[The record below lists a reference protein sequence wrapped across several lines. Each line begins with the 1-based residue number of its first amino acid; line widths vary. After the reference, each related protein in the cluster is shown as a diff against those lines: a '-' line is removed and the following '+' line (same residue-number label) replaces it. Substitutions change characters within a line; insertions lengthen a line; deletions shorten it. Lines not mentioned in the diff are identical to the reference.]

1 MLAHHRRPGG
11 VVEARHPETGGV
23 PGGLPRGGEVQPRGL
38 EARDA
43 AQALRAA
50 GAQDL
55 RRLRLVGRV
64 VAGGHGAR
72 VAARARLRRAQ
83 GGPRA
88 HGRRRHRQDAHGVGP
103 LRAGVREEARGALL
117 HGVVARDAP
126 EARPRRR
133 EARPGGRA
141 HRQGP
146 PARHRRARVS
156 PARRGRGEA
165 ALPGLR
171 RRIREAVG
179 GDHHESG
186 VQQVGVGVRGRP
198 DGRRRDRPDR
208 PPREARPV
216 PRRVLPRP
224 PCPHAGGLAAQKAC
238 ALPML
243 RLLNLRCSFCSSP
256 LDETQPAVDTR
267 GRLLGTLFLL
277 SGHAVLRSPGAGRSG
292 PQGIGFPH
300 SSAHVRMNVGG
311 VRIKS
316 IIKVIIKGAPFVVS
330 I

>member
-11 VVEARHPETGGV
+11 VVEARHPEAGGV

-117 HGVVARDAP
+117 HGVLARDAP

-133 EARPGGRA
+133 EAAIIG
-141 HRQGP
+141 
-146 PARHRRARVS
+146 
-156 PARRGRGEA
+156 
-165 ALPGLR
+165 
-171 RRIREAVG
+171 
-179 GDHHESG
+179 
-186 VQQVGVGVRGRP
+186 
-198 DGRRRDRPDR
+198 
-208 PPREARPV
+208 
-216 PRRVLPRP
+216 
-224 PCPHAGGLAAQKAC
+224 KA
-238 ALPML
+238 
-243 RLLNLRCSFCSSP
+243 RLLVIDELGFLPLDADGARLLFQVLADAYERQSVVFTTNLEFSRCGRCSG
-256 LDETQPAVDTR
+256 TTR
-267 GRLLGTLFLL
+267 W
-277 SGHAVLRSPGAGRSG
+277 P
-292 PQGIGFPH
+292 PP
-300 SSAHVRMNVGG
+300 
-311 VRIKS
+311 
-316 IIKVIIKGAPFVVS
+316 
-330 I
+330 